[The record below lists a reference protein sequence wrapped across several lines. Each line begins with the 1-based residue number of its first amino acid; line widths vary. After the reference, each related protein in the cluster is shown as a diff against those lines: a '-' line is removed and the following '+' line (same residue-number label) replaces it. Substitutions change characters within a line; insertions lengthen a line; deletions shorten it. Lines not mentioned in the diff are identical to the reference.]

1 MQRTNPLKLQVDDRI
16 ELKQVESSDSKDIF
30 RTIDSQREY
39 LGKWLPFV
47 EQTRQLADTENFVD
61 SVMNAPEGRFEYV
74 FVIKTGAQFVGLI
87 GFKDTDKQNRK
98 TEIGYWLS
106 KKYQKQG
113 IVTKSVEALCKFAF
127 EKMNIN
133 RVQIRCAIGN
143 ASSGNIPKRL
153 GFSFEGIE
161 RQGELLTGNAFTDL
175 EIYSK
180 LRSDTE

>member
-1 MQRTNPLKLQVDDRI
+1 MQRTNPLKLQVDDGI
-16 ELKQVESSDSKDIF
+16 ELKQLERSDSKDIF

-74 FVIKTGAQFVGLI
+74 FVIKKGTEFVGLI

-106 KKYQKQG
+106 KKYQNQG
-113 IVTKSVEALCKFAF
+113 IVTKAVEALCQFAF
-127 EKMNIN
+127 ETLNIN
-133 RVQIRCAIGN
+133 RIQIKCAIGN
-143 ASSGNIPKRL
+143 IPSGNIPKRL

>member
-1 MQRTNPLKLQVDDRI
+1 MPRTNPLKLQVDDRI
-16 ELKQVESSDSKDIF
+16 ELKQVEPSDSKDIF

-98 TEIGYWLS
+98 TEIGY
-106 KKYQKQG
+106 
-113 IVTKSVEALCKFAF
+113 
-127 EKMNIN
+127 
-133 RVQIRCAIGN
+133 
-143 ASSGNIPKRL
+143 
-153 GFSFEGIE
+153 
-161 RQGELLTGNAFTDL
+161 
-175 EIYSK
+175 
-180 LRSDTE
+180 

>member
-74 FVIKTGAQFVGLI
+74 FVIKTGAQFVVLI

-98 TEIGYWLS
+98 TEIGYCHEIGRGSLQICLR
-106 KKYQKQG
+106 KDEHQQG
-113 IVTKSVEALCKFAF
+113 SN
-127 EKMNIN
+127 KMCH
-133 RVQIRCAIGN
+133 RECLQRKH
-143 ASSGNIPKRL
+143 S
-153 GFSFEGIE
+153 
-161 RQGELLTGNAFTDL
+161 
-175 EIYSK
+175 
-180 LRSDTE
+180 